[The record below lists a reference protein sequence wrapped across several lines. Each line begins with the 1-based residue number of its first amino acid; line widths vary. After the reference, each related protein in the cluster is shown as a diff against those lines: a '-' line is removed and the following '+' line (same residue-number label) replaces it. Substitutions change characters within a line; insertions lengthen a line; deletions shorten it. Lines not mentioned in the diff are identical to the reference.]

1 MTDNRYN
8 QQNNFLPAVAK
19 ARQSPVVRIEG
30 AHVQRIAESAL
41 QSPTNSEIDAAALRS
56 LETVSE
62 KSTPMQRAL
71 ATVTKS
77 GAIVAVSLMATYA
90 LGVAGAP
97 GWVAA
102 IFFIVL
108 ILGGVGTLYKLD
120 ADYSPIGGERHK
132 ATLFAGIRHHEID
145 SNERVALAKLEAYAK
160 TLERVYSHD
169 DDRAE

>member
-1 MTDNRYN
+1 MAENRYN
-8 QQNNFLPAVAK
+8 QRAEFVPAVAK

-30 AHVQRIAESAL
+30 SHVQRIAESAL
-41 QSPTNSEIDAAALRS
+41 QTPSNSEIDAAALRS

-108 ILGGVGTLYKLD
+108 ILGGVGTLYRLD

-160 TLERVYSHD
+160 TLERVYGHD
-169 DDRAE
+169 DDRE

>member
-1 MTDNRYN
+1 MTENNRYN
-8 QQNNFLPAVAK
+8 SRAEIVTAGRAPLRV
-19 ARQSPVVRIEG
+19 EG
-30 AHVQRIAESAL
+30 AHIQKIAESAL
-41 QSPTNSEIDAAALRS
+41 QSPTNSELDAAALRS

-62 KSTPMQRAL
+62 KSTPMDRAL

-108 ILGGVGTLYKLD
+108 VLGGVGTLYKLD
-120 ADYSPIGGERHK
+120 AEYSPIGAERFK
-132 ATLFAGIRHHEID
+132 AAKYASIRHHEID
-145 SNERVALAKLEAYAK
+145 SNERVSLAKLDAYQK
-160 TLERVYSHD
+160 TLERVYGGANRD
-169 DDRAE
+169 QD

>member
-1 MTDNRYN
+1 MTENRYN
-8 QQNNFLPAVAK
+8 QQNNYLPAVAK

-62 KSTPMQRAL
+62 KSTPVDRS
-71 ATVTKS
+71 VGVVIKS
-77 GAIVAVSLMATYA
+77 GAFVAVSLMATYA

-120 ADYSPIGGERHK
+120 AEFSPIGGERRK
-132 ATLFAGIRHHEID
+132 AELFAGIRHHEID
-145 SNERVALAKLEAYAK
+145 SNERVALAKLEAYQR
-160 TLERVYSHD
+160 TLERVYGGVNRD
-169 DDRAE
+169 TD